1 MIILAQSHCHCRRRH
16 YSNRQCRRHHCGC
29 RRRYCWCC
37 DVVVVVVLRLLLL
50 LLMQMMRCDWCYE
63 RPLFLIFVFL
73 IVIRVVVDGVVA
85 MVVIAIDV
93 VVADVLVVGVVRDV
107 VVDQNWHNPISVIS
121 GTFCSRIGCRIF
133 FFFQYQNCVETPRR
147 KFTTNPQC
155 ERKICFQI
163 EQIFKWNFFLTLT
176 LYKQQH
182 C

>member
-16 YSNRQCRRHHCGC
+16 YSNCQCRRHHCGC

-73 IVIRVVVDGVVA
+73 IVIIVVVDGVVA
-85 MVVIAIDV
+85 TVVIAIDV

-133 FFFQYQNCVETPRR
+133 SFFFNTRIVWKLHVENSRQIHNANEKSASR
-147 KFTTNPQC
+147 LSKFSSET
-155 ERKICFQI
+155 
-163 EQIFKWNFFLTLT
+163 FF
-176 LYKQQH
+176 
-182 C
+182 